1 MDTFQMVFVIARR
14 VAGARE
20 KPCKSGSCKKL
31 RSSIGRGFRTKCR
44 RWLTGKSFGL
54 EGRRTRKS
62 DKRHNGPMDRPPLR
76 VFIADDSP
84 PVAEMLTELIRSP
97 GKVDVIGVGDTEAG
111 TIESIRAMKPD
122 VVVLD
127 LQLKTGSGTNVIR
140 AVRANAE
147 LAHVR
152 LVVTSNHVS
161 PQMRAGCMQLGAD
174 DYFDKVK
181 EIGALTARISELAQK
196 RG

>member
-1 MDTFQMVFVIARR
+1 MERA
-14 VAGARE
+14 
-20 KPCKSGSCKKL
+20 
-31 RSSIGRGFRTKCR
+31 
-44 RWLTGKSFGL
+44 
-54 EGRRTRKS
+54 
-62 DKRHNGPMDRPPLR
+62 PLR

-97 GKVDVIGVGDTEAG
+97 GQVDVIGVGDTEAG

-140 AVRANAE
+140 AVRASAD

-152 LVVTSNHVS
+152 MLVTSNHVS
-161 PQMRAGCMQLGAD
+161 PQMRAGCMELGAD
-174 DYFDKVK
+174 AYFDKVK
-181 EIGALTARISELAQK
+181 EIGALTARITELAQK

>member
-1 MDTFQMVFVIARR
+1 
-14 VAGARE
+14 
-20 KPCKSGSCKKL
+20 
-31 RSSIGRGFRTKCR
+31 
-44 RWLTGKSFGL
+44 
-54 EGRRTRKS
+54 
-62 DKRHNGPMDRPPLR
+62 MDRPPLR

-140 AVRANAE
+140 AVRASAD

-152 LVVTSNHVS
+152 LLVTSNHVS
-161 PQMRAGCMQLGAD
+161 PQMRAGCMELGAD

-181 EIGALTARISELAQK
+181 EIGALTARVTELALN